1 MLKDG
6 HSVKDLERRAE
17 GVLRALLMQV
27 PAIHLENIEHPEP
40 NDDGVDLRARLSVAG
55 RPHVLICE
63 VKGNGQPRFVRM
75 SSLQLRHA
83 IAHSES
89 GATPL
94 LIAPY
99 LSVEAQ
105 KICRDQGIGYLD
117 FEGNARLAFDSVFVE
132 RVMTTKPATVRREL
146 KSMFKPKAAQVLRTM
161 LRDPKRV
168 WRITELA
175 TAAKVSMGH
184 ISNVRA
190 ALLDHEWVRIDPAGM
205 SLTDPN
211 ALLDAWR
218 DAYEPP
224 RGERLTFYTTLHGT
238 GFDAAVRPVL
248 GTAEEGGTI
257 VLASF
262 SAAQWFAPYART
274 GTHYL
279 YVDDSGLNKLQ
290 QALSLSSAAK
300 GENVVVT
307 RLSDRGPFLD
317 AITPA
322 PGIACTSPIQTYLD
336 LTAAGERGREA
347 ADYLRQ
353 EKIRWAP

>member
-6 HSVKDLERRAE
+6 SLVKDLEHRAE
-17 GVLRALLMQV
+17 GALRALLMQV
-27 PAIHLENIEHPEP
+27 PAIHLENIEHPEA
-40 NDDGVDLRARLSVAG
+40 NDDGVDLRAHLNVAG
-55 RPHVLICE
+55 SPHVLICE

-75 SSLQLRHA
+75 SSLQLRQA
-83 IAHSES
+83 IAHTES

-99 LSVEAQ
+99 LSMESQ

-132 RVMTTKPATVRREL
+132 RVMASKPATVRREL
-146 KSMFKPKAAQVLRTM
+146 RSLFKPKSAQVLRIM

-175 TAAKVSMGH
+175 TAAQVSIGH
-184 ISNVRA
+184 ISNVRV
-190 ALLDHEWVRIDPAGM
+190 ALLDREWVLIDPAGM
-205 SLTDPN
+205 SLTDPD

-224 RGERLTFYTTLHGT
+224 RGERFTFYTTQHGT

-248 GTAEEGGTI
+248 GAAEEGGKV

-262 SAAQWFAPYART
+262 SAAQWLAPYART

-279 YVDDSGLNKLQ
+279 YVDDAGLGALR

-300 GENVVVT
+300 GENVIVT

-336 LTAAGERGREA
+336 LAAAGDRGREA
-347 ADYLRQ
+347 ADHLRQ